1 MYAHRKFKKSSTKKD
16 PASSANRAY
25 EEMNLKAKE
34 KASGYENVE
43 VILQSSGQGR
53 EGDKTRDRSIKFCIS
68 KSTASEYIDRD
79 DAGSVYVVGQQQ
91 PL

>member
-1 MYAHRKFKKSSTKKD
+1 MYAHRKKSSTKKD
-16 PASSANRAY
+16 LAISANRAY

-53 EGDKTRDRSIKFCIS
+53 EGDKTRDRSIRLCIS
-68 KSTASEYIDRD
+68 KSAASEYIDRD
-79 DAGSVYVVGQQQ
+79 DAGSVCVVGQQQ